1 MSPKHVAIIMD
12 GNRRWAEE
20 RGLPI
25 AFGYQQGVTV
35 LRQTLLA
42 ARTAGVSVVTAYAFS
57 EENWNRPTA
66 EVDILMNLCGTAA
79 RGELRALADEDVRV
93 RLCGRNDR
101 LPASTCAALDDLVE
115 LTAGNTGITLNLA
128 IDYGGRREISDAV
141 RALVGEVSAGLRDA
155 ATIDERAIQ
164 SRLYTAGLTRSRP
177 RHPHRRRT
185 SDLELS
191 LIPSRV
197 RRVLGN
203 RNVLARF
210 RRSPSAVGTRR
221 LRAAPTALRNLAYDV
236 RSNVAIQFGSHV
248 LPPSAENDCSNRNA
262 FAVISENTKRTKMA
276 RPPNV
281 SWS

>member
-1 MSPKHVAIIMD
+1 VSPKHIAIIMD

-42 ARTAGVSVVTAYAFS
+42 ARAAGVSVVTAYAFS

-115 LTAGNTGITLNLA
+115 LTAHNDGITLNLA

-164 SRLYTAGLTRSRP
+164 SRLYTAGLP
-177 RHPHRRRT
+177 DPDLVIRT
-185 SDLELS
+185 GGELRIS
-191 LIPSRV
+191 NFLLFQAAYAEFWATGTYWPDFDEAH
-197 RRVLGN
+197 LQ
-203 RNVLARF
+203 
-210 RRSPSAVGTRR
+210 SA
-221 LRAAPTALRNLAYDV
+221 LDAYALRQRRY
-236 RSNVAIQFGSHV
+236 G
-248 LPPSAENDCSNRNA
+248 
-262 FAVISENTKRTKMA
+262 T
-276 RPPNV
+276 
-281 SWS
+281 